1 MLAETRHGDALREV
15 GILYAPDFVANAGGL
30 MNVFAELE
38 GYSVERALE
47 RTTSVYE
54 NMMRVFAVSKRENC
68 STYDAAF
75 KMANER
81 LQVLGSLKQKHQG
94 QVSRPFTTLKEVYN
108 R

>member
-1 MLAETRHGDALREV
+1 
-15 GILYAPDFVANAGGL
+15 

-47 RTTSVYE
+47 RTTSVYD
-54 NMMRVFAVSKRENC
+54 NMMNVFAVAKRDNI
-68 STYDAAF
+68 STHDAAYR
-75 KMANER
+75 MARER
-81 LQVLGSLKQKHQG
+81 LDELGRLKHKHLG